1 VSPSALPPGYV
12 RSAQGAAELIAR
24 DWASDVLRDVLRA
37 HRTLFHWAES
47 QGDREALRGR
57 GVAWATTIA
66 PSSAAATPVVVRHSR
81 HGGMFA
87 GVTGDLFLRPT
98 RAPHELSAAVR
109 LAEAGVATP
118 EVIAYAVH
126 PVAGVFARS
135 DVMTRRLPPGRDFPA
150 AWRADASPE
159 SRQAIID
166 AVAALLRALSAAGAH
181 HADINIKNVYIAG
194 TGASATAF
202 VLDVDRVSFGGTA
215 DAAARNFA
223 RFARSVRKWNE
234 RHNLGVGDD
243 ALVRLA
249 ALAWVDG

>member
-1 VSPSALPPGYV
+1 VSTNTWPPGYV
-12 RSAQGAAELIAR
+12 RSAQGAVELVAR
-24 DWASDVLRDVLRA
+24 EWASGVLSDALRA
-37 HRTLFHWAES
+37 HGSLFRWAES
-47 QGDREALRGR
+47 QADREALRGR
-57 GVAWATTIA
+57 GIAWATTIT
-66 PSSAAATPVVVRHSR
+66 PSAATPIPVVVRHSR
-81 HGGMFA
+81 HGGLLA

-98 RAPHELSAAVR
+98 RAPHELAAAVR
-109 LAEAGVATP
+109 LADAVVATP

-135 DVMTRRLPPGRDFPA
+135 DVMTRRLPPGRDFPD
-150 AWRADASPE
+150 AWCADASPE

-181 HADINIKNVYIAG
+181 HADLNIKNVYIAG

-234 RHNLGVGDD
+234 LYNLGVGDD

-249 ALAWVDG
+249 ALAWVEQ